1 MAFSSYPTTR
11 SQPIVLA
18 PSVEA
23 QVYGLFAAAMAITL
37 IGVFLGMQL
46 AGLLLTSGL
55 HMFLLLGELAIV
67 FSARWWIE
75 KSPLNLLL
83 FGLFPLLSG
92 ITFTPYILMVLS
104 GYVNG
109 ASILLNALAATVF
122 MVGAVAV
129 FARTTTWNLEG
140 LGRGLFFALLG
151 LLFLGILQL
160 LFPALRGTQPEL
172 LISGGGVVVFA
183 LFTAYDLQRVQALS
197 RVGANPFILALSL
210 YLDMFNLLTSVLR
223 FMVALS
229 GERR

>member
-1 MAFSSYPTTR
+1 MTFPSYPTVR
-11 SQPIVLA
+11 SRPIVLA

-37 IGVFLGMQL
+37 VGVFLGMQL

-67 FSARWWIE
+67 FSARWWME
-75 KSPLNLLL
+75 KSPLNILL

-92 ITFTPYILMVLS
+92 ITFTPYILMVLA

-109 ASILLNALAATVF
+109 ASILLNAITSTVF

-160 LFPALRGTQPEL
+160 FFPALRGTQPEL

-183 LFTAYDLQRVQALS
+183 LFTAYDLQRVQVLS
-197 RVGANPFILALSL
+197 RMGASPFLLALSL